1 MSSTATVPCIF
12 EVERNLVSL
21 VWISSFLG
29 ALLAGF
35 TNINITDRLGFG
47 FVSPNTCFLDA
58 GHSLLVLKAAPMG
71 AVLQSVSYALLA
83 SGWPFGFFLAAFA
96 LNGYGLT
103 VQVSASSYI
112 V

>member
-1 MSSTATVPCIF
+1 
-12 EVERNLVSL
+12 
-21 VWISSFLG
+21 
-29 ALLAGF
+29 
-35 TNINITDRLGFG
+35 
-47 FVSPNTCFLDA
+47 
-58 GHSLLVLKAAPMG
+58 MG